1 MTANAVLCHAK
12 CVIKK
17 MNFGG
22 KIYQKLMNNHKAYI
36 SRLRYVQVKNYFA
49 FLEENENSVLVLFS
63 LSVRYHTI
71 H

>member
-1 MTANAVLCHAK
+1 
-12 CVIKK
+12 